1 MANIIQ
7 IDDISRPELEVYAR
21 LTDSALRARW
31 EGERGLMIAES
42 PKVIACA
49 LDAGC
54 VPLSLLME
62 RRHIEGSAREIA
74 ERCGDIPLY
83 TAQREVL
90 ASLTGYALT
99 RGVLCAMLRPEEK
112 NAEDICAGARRIAV
126 LEGITDVTNVG
137 AVFRSAA
144 ALGVEAVLL
153 SPTCC
158 DPLSRRGIRV
168 SMGTVFQVPWARL
181 GEHAADWPGKGME
194 RLRAMG
200 FRTAALALREDALTV
215 DDPRLA
221 REERLAVLLGTE
233 GDGLARSTVADCDY
247 TVRIPMYN
255 GVDSLNVAAAGAVAF
270 WALRPNEKQTGGTG
284 ND

>member
-1 MANIIQ
+1 MAQIIP

-31 EGERGLMIAES
+31 EGEHGLMIAES

-62 RRHIEGSAREIA
+62 RRHIEGTGREIA
-74 ERCGDIPLY
+74 ERCGNIPLY
-83 TAQREVL
+83 TAGREVL

-99 RGVLCAMLRPEEK
+99 RGVLCAMLRPPEK
-112 NAEDICAGARRIAV
+112 KAEDICAAARRIAV

-144 ALGVEAVLL
+144 ALGMEAVLL

-181 GEHAADWPGKGME
+181 GESAADWPHKGMD

-200 FRTAALALREDALTV
+200 FRTAALALREDALTI
-215 DDPRLA
+215 DDPRLR

-233 GDGLARSTVADCDY
+233 GDGLARSTLADCDY

-270 WALRPNEKQTGGTG
+270 WQLRPADK
-284 ND
+284 